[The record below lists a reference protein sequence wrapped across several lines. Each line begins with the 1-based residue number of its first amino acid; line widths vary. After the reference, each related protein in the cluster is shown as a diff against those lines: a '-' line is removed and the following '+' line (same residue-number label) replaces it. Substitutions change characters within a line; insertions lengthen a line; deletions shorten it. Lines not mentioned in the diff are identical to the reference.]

1 MHVKNLDLQIITEAL
16 IFASNHVLTFKDIVE
31 ILNSL
36 DYEIDEKQLKEI
48 LRNIIQ
54 KYDDET
60 YPFQVILSGGGYQ
73 FVSKKEFH
81 PIISKIQSQ
90 KFNKKLSTTALE
102 TLSIVAYRQPVTK
115 IEIEQI
121 RGVSAD
127 YALQRLLE
135 RNLIYISGR
144 KEDAI
149 GKPLL
154 YETTDLFMD
163 YLGINDLSELPK
175 LKELPIQI
183 EQEIENEVEQKLN
196 PSIKE
201 KENT

>member
-1 MHVKNLDLQIITEAL
+1 MRMEDTDLQIKIEAL
-16 IFASNHVLTFKDIVE
+16 IFASDQALTTNDIVE
-31 ILNSL
+31 ILFSL
-36 DYEIDEKQLKEI
+36 DYEIEENQLKDI
-48 LRNIIQ
+48 LNRIKQ
-54 KYDDET
+54 KYDNES

-81 PIISKIQSQ
+81 PLISKIQSQ
-90 KFNKKLSTTALE
+90 KFNKKLSATALE

-154 YETTDLFMD
+154 YETTNLFMD
-163 YLGINDLSELPK
+163 YLGINDLNELPE
-175 LKELPIQI
+175 LKELPIQL
-183 EQEIENEVEQKLN
+183 EREIQNEVDNKLD
-196 PSIKE
+196 PGIDT
-201 KENT
+201 KENI